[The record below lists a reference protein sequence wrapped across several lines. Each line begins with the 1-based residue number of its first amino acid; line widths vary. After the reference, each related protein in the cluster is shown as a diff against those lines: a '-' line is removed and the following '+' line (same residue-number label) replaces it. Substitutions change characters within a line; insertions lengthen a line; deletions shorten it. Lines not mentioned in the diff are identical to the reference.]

1 MYLLDTNILS
11 ELMRPKPNRDVI
23 RWLDQQFSN
32 DLYISSITI
41 AEIHLGIALLPDG
54 KRKKTLRLAADF
66 ALQDFAENQLNF
78 SEKSAVEY
86 ANIVAKR
93 IKVGRPISVED
104 AQIASIA
111 LANKANLVTR
121 NVNDFDRIDGLNIV
135 NPFEQT
141 Q

>member
-11 ELMRPKPNRDVI
+11 ELMRPTPNRGVI
-23 RWLDQQFSN
+23 NWLDQQFSN

-54 KRKKTLRLAADF
+54 KRRKTLKLAADL
-66 ALQDFAENQLNF
+66 ALQDFAENQLDF
-78 SEKSAVEY
+78 SEQSAIEY

-93 IKVGRPISVED
+93 TKGGRPINVED

-111 LANKANLVTR
+111 LVNKANLVTR
-121 NVNDFDRIDGLNIV
+121 NVNDFDLIDGLNII
-135 NPFEQT
+135 NPFD
-141 Q
+141 